1 MASVDD
7 VVSSVPDHL
16 EKIKT
21 ATDGIVPRPAFQ
33 KTGDTIQ
40 YNDRWI
46 SSYQLPARF
55 SPRVTAALE
64 RKNLPGNVRD
74 EFNRDICSSIKVH
87 TMNPKKHERETVAFK
102 IISKYPFLADKIGS
116 GISSWDMS
124 IKNGFKN
131 LRKTKRGYQSQSG
144 VCMIGVQTKK
154 NKVADDAPLALVEGE
169 TTQTCQDHLA
179 AIKREMAKN
188 KNRNVALIKELMELT
203 YPYRRN
209 KVVSSPTTLKDLLA
223 EYPALRLVSELKAEF
238 ERATSSIGKCRKM
251 SHIFRN
257 NVKPKIISLAQ
268 SKVKAFPG
276 IASILKLM
284 EEETTDSPTKKTEIE
299 EDGAVMLVQQ
309 LLREKTNRYDPVVKI
324 CSDDESI
331 DKVIESVVAPK
342 LIGSGQYGSITP
354 LYLVAEGEVIIK
366 FPNTGLINALVVLLA
381 AYYAFNIKYPNKGR
395 NLFSF
400 IEATLLG
407 NFEDAKKR
415 VSINRLLKDMAFL

>member
-1 MASVDD
+1 
-7 VVSSVPDHL
+7 
-16 EKIKT
+16 
-21 ATDGIVPRPAFQ
+21 
-33 KTGDTIQ
+33 
-40 YNDRWI
+40 
-46 SSYQLPARF
+46 
-55 SPRVTAALE
+55 
-64 RKNLPGNVRD
+64 
-74 EFNRDICSSIKVH
+74 
-87 TMNPKKHERETVAFK
+87 
-102 IISKYPFLADKIGS
+102 
-116 GISSWDMS
+116 
-124 IKNGFKN
+124 
-131 LRKTKRGYQSQSG
+131 
-144 VCMIGVQTKK
+144 
-154 NKVADDAPLALVEGE
+154 
-169 TTQTCQDHLA
+169 
-179 AIKREMAKN
+179 
-188 KNRNVALIKELMELT
+188 
-203 YPYRRN
+203 
-209 KVVSSPTTLKDLLA
+209 
-223 EYPALRLVSELKAEF
+223 
-238 ERATSSIGKCRKM
+238 
-251 SHIFRN
+251 
-257 NVKPKIISLAQ
+257 
-268 SKVKAFPG
+268 
-276 IASILKLM
+276 M